1 MAQQKTMAT
10 CQECGAKVRK
20 ENLKGHIE
28 KVHRKNEAAAAKP
41 AQGSQ
46 KPVRPRVKEGR
57 KVSPWP
63 AIALAAIMALSSVGA
78 YAILTQKPSTPSNQN
93 PTTGNRKAVIAT
105 NMGTFTIELYE
116 DKAPRTAGNFI
127 NLAKSGFYNG
137 LIFHRIVS
145 NFVIQGGGFDQSKTP
160 KTSQTVNWENTGL
173 KNKQYTV
180 AMARSGDPDTSQG
193 ANTAT
198 SQFFVNLVDNPSL
211 DNYAYP
217 FVVFGKVIEGMS
229 VVDAIGL
236 VSVDGE
242 DWPTSPVIMNTVTII

>member
-10 CQECGAKVRK
+10 CPDCGAKVRK
-20 ENLKGHIE
+20 ENLKGHID
-28 KVHRKNEAAAAKP
+28 KVHRKGEAAGARP

-46 KPVRPRVKEGR
+46 RSVRPRVKLGK

-78 YAILTQKPSTPSNQN
+78 YAILMQKPSNPSNQN
-93 PTTGNRKAVIAT
+93 PPTVNRKAVIAT

-127 NLAKSGFYNG
+127 GLARTGFFDG
-137 LIFHRIVS
+137 LIFHRVVA
-145 NFVIQGGGFDQSKTP
+145 NFVIQGGDPNGDGSGGS
-160 KTSQTVNWENTGL
+160 SQTVNWENTGL

-180 AMARSGDPDTSQG
+180 AMARSGDPNTAQG

-198 SQFFVNLVDNPSL
+198 SQFFVNLIDNPSL

-229 VVDAIGL
+229 VVDAIGH
-236 VSVDGE
+236 VSVDS
-242 DWPTSPVIMNTVTII
+242 DDKPLSPVVMNTVTIV